1 VLSPPTALTEQ
12 LTVSA
17 HADDDEQRDRGR
29 FAVKPHPRHGEPHD
43 FIVVSIP
50 RPAAISLWL
59 PIPVHQLASARSER
73 LRFVARLTLGS
84 EFQETDVP
92 EREFHPEWGYLAPG
106 RRFIRTL
113 RAILIAT
120 AVGAVA
126 GGGIVLLIV
135 SGAPE
140 DSRSVAARTLVPP
153 EVEVIAQPSEMT
165 SGKLLS
171 KEQQPGLPLAAPAES
186 HSKTG
191 ETKEEREPARPQ
203 RSDLNAT
210 LLAPQGPIG
219 SVGGH
224 EMPTH
229 SRDLNLA
236 TQGTSD
242 SKNANRNP
250 PRRAEHITPAQIAS
264 QPTSEHEPLR
274 SKPQTREAIVK
285 QSDQRDARN
294 SDVSPFFRP
303 WWYAYPAPDRRRNPG

>member
-1 VLSPPTALTEQ
+1 MP
-12 LTVSA
+12 
-17 HADDDEQRDRGR
+17 
-29 FAVKPHPRHGEPHD
+29 
-43 FIVVSIP
+43 
-50 RPAAISLWL
+50 
-59 PIPVHQLASARSER
+59 
-73 LRFVARLTLGS
+73 GS
-84 EFQETDVP
+84 EFQETDVL

-135 SGAPE
+135 SGPPE

-153 EVEVIAQPSEMT
+153 EVEVIGKPSEVT

-171 KEQQPGLPLAAPAES
+171 TEQQPGLPLAAPA
-186 HSKTG
+186 
-191 ETKEEREPARPQ
+191 
-203 RSDLNAT
+203 
-210 LLAPQGPIG
+210 
-219 SVGGH
+219 
-224 EMPTH
+224 
-229 SRDLNLA
+229 
-236 TQGTSD
+236 TSD

-250 PRRAEHITPAQIAS
+250 PRRAEHTTPAQIAS
-264 QPTSEHEPLR
+264 QTTSEHEPLR

>member
-1 VLSPPTALTEQ
+1 VL
-12 LTVSA
+12 
-17 HADDDEQRDRGR
+17 
-29 FAVKPHPRHGEPHD
+29 
-43 FIVVSIP
+43 
-50 RPAAISLWL
+50 
-59 PIPVHQLASARSER
+59 
-73 LRFVARLTLGS
+73 
-84 EFQETDVP
+84 

-165 SGKLLS
+165 SGKLS

-210 LLAPQGPIG
+210 LLAPHGPIG
-219 SVGGH
+219 SMGGH
-224 EMPTH
+224 EMPTPG
-229 SRDLNLA
+229 

-242 SKNANRNP
+242 SKSRDANRNS
-250 PRRAEHITPAQIAS
+250 PRRADHTNYAHITS

-294 SDVSPFFRP
+294 SDLSPFFRP

>member
-1 VLSPPTALTEQ
+1 
-12 LTVSA
+12 
-17 HADDDEQRDRGR
+17 
-29 FAVKPHPRHGEPHD
+29 
-43 FIVVSIP
+43 
-50 RPAAISLWL
+50 
-59 PIPVHQLASARSER
+59 
-73 LRFVARLTLGS
+73 LTLGS
-84 EFQETDVP
+84 EFQETDVL

-171 KEQQPGLPLAAPAES
+171 TEQQPLPAPAQS
-186 HSKTG
+186 NTKTA
-191 ETKEEREPARPQ
+191 EAKEEHEPARPE
-203 RSDLNAT
+203 RSNLKAT
-210 LLAPQGPIG
+210 LLAPQGHIG

-229 SRDLNLA
+229 SRDLNLG

-242 SKNANRNP
+242 SKSRDANRNS
-250 PRRAEHITPAQIAS
+250 PRRADHTNYAHIAS

-294 SDVSPFFRP
+294 SDLSPFFQP